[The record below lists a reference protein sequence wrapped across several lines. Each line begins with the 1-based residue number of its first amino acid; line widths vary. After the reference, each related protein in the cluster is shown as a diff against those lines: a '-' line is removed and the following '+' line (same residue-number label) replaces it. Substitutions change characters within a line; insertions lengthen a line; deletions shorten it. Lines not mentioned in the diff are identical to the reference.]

1 MNTDMEDFIK
11 TKNALGADDY
21 NNFDASMWDIN
32 GCKTI
37 FTKLLVWLN
46 QNQESISIANNNEL
60 NKKFQVEFN
69 KQIRVSKIPGLR
81 KSILLNVLNN
91 VLDVSDFDIE
101 LRNNFS
107 ALKLLLRKKPMR
119 NISGITSI
127 TVITAPF
134 PDGQKFSCK
143 HNCYYCPNEPAHKDN
158 GWQAQPRSY
167 LYHEPA
173 VLRANQHKFYAIGQM
188 LNRMDTYFS
197 NGHIVDKLEIIVEGG
212 TFTEYPVD
220 YLERYHRDLFYS
232 ANIYFDLRRLYANY
246 DNCLNEKLDL
256 EKLENIRQPLSV
268 EEEIKINKTAKVHI
282 IGICIE
288 TRPDALDDEWLRRFR
303 KWGVTRVQLGAQHV
317 DNTILKKINRGHT
330 IEQLLWAMKYLKDNC
345 FKIDIH
351 IMPDLPGATPEIDKA
366 MFDYVYSVVCP
377 DQMKVYPC
385 EVVPWTVIEKWYK
398 KGTYIPY
405 FEKNNEDLVD
415 VVRYSMTTSPN
426 WVRLPRVI
434 RDIPR
439 SYIECGNTVANLRQ
453 VIDKKL
459 DEEGVISM
467 EIRSREIGRHS
478 KYYNK
483 PANYNSY
490 YYYGNEGH
498 EYFIAYES
506 FDLRAL
512 FGFIRLRIV
521 EEENNEI
528 IFDVLKKRGLIR
540 ELHVY
545 GDTTAVNSFD
555 KNGCQHTGIGKG
567 LLKYA
572 EIKTMENGLYGI
584 VVISGEGVKEYYEKK
599 GYKEIDTFM
608 VKDFWFYQVWY
619 YYLKANYYY
628 SVLFI
633 LGLVVSLVFGL
644 GFLHLI

>member
-1 MNTDMEDFIK
+1 
-11 TKNALGADDY
+11 
-21 NNFDASMWDIN
+21 
-32 GCKTI
+32 
-37 FTKLLVWLN
+37 
-46 QNQESISIANNNEL
+46 
-60 NKKFQVEFN
+60 
-69 KQIRVSKIPGLR
+69 
-81 KSILLNVLNN
+81 
-91 VLDVSDFDIE
+91 
-101 LRNNFS
+101 
-107 ALKLLLRKKPMR
+107 
-119 NISGITSI
+119 
-127 TVITAPF
+127 
-134 PDGQKFSCK
+134 
-143 HNCYYCPNEPAHKDN
+143 
-158 GWQAQPRSY
+158 
-167 LYHEPA
+167 
-173 VLRANQHKFYAIGQM
+173 
-188 LNRMDTYFS
+188 
-197 NGHIVDKLEIIVEGG
+197 
-212 TFTEYPVD
+212 
-220 YLERYHRDLFYS
+220 
-232 ANIYFDLRRLYANY
+232 
-246 DNCLNEKLDL
+246 
-256 EKLENIRQPLSV
+256 
-268 EEEIKINKTAKVHI
+268 
-282 IGICIE
+282 
-288 TRPDALDDEWLRRFR
+288 
-303 KWGVTRVQLGAQHV
+303 
-317 DNTILKKINRGHT
+317 
-330 IEQLLWAMKYLKDNC
+330 MK
-345 FKIDIH
+345 
-351 IMPDLPGATPEIDKA
+351 
-366 MFDYVYSVVCP
+366 
-377 DQMKVYPC
+377 
-385 EVVPWTVIEKWYK
+385 KWYK

-415 VVRYSMTTSPN
+415 VVRYSMTTCPN
-426 WVRLPRVI
+426 WIRLPRVI

-521 EEENNEI
+521 EKENNEI
-528 IFDVLKKRGLIR
+528 IFDILKKRGLIR

-567 LLKYA
+567 LLKCA

-628 SVLFI
+628 SVLLI
-633 LGLVVSLVFGL
+633 LGL
-644 GFLHLI
+644 GFLCLI